1 MGFLLGALGLGL
13 GAAGSAANFISQAK
27 EARKRA
33 EALDKRALENE
44 EWYTRKYYENYTQSA
59 AANDALKKMRNA
71 MQERMNRA
79 SGAAAVSG
87 ASSESV
93 AAEKAAANKAI
104 GDTVSAIAARDDAR
118 KERVD
123 DEYRRER
130 RAIENARDNISLQKQ
145 QNTAAATS
153 QALNTAGNIIALG
166 GEMGGSGGNKSGQR
180 QSPTATTVTKA
191 GSTSLFD
198 PRYREEELSGWWN
211 RDNLQNRQ
219 QWLAGNQKKKQ
230 SLLSHGR

>member
-1 MGFLLGALGLGL
+1 MTAMRD
-13 GAAGSAANFISQAK
+13 AQQA
-27 EARKRA
+27 
-33 EALDKRALENE
+33 
-44 EWYTRKYYENYTQSA
+44 
-59 AANDALKKMRNA
+59 
-71 MQERMNRA
+71 RMNRA

-123 DEYRRER
+123 DEYRREK

-166 GEMGGSGGNKSGQR
+166 GEMGGSGGNKNGQ
-180 QSPTATTVTKA
+180 QAPTATTGAKA
-191 GSTSLFD
+191 GATGDSLFD
-198 PRYREEELSGWWN
+198 PDYDTKRRGGEFNGFWS
-211 RDNLQNRQ
+211 RDYY
-219 QWLAGNQKKKQ
+219 A
-230 SLLSHGR
+230 

>member
-27 EARKRA
+27 EARKRRR
-33 EALDKRALENE
+33 ALDERERENEAWYKRKYNELGTESASAQRAL
-44 EWYTRKYYENYTQSA
+44 TAMR
-59 AANDALKKMRNA
+59 DAQK
-71 MQERMNRA
+71 ERMNRA

-166 GEMGGSGGNKSGQR
+166 GDMGGSGVNKSVQM
-180 QSPTATTVTKA
+180 QTPTSTTSTKA

-198 PRYREEELSGWWN
+198 PGYDIKRRGGEFNGFWN
-211 RDNLQNRQ
+211 RDYYDIT
-219 QWLAGNQKKKQ
+219 
-230 SLLSHGR
+230 

>member
-13 GAAGSAANFISQAK
+13 GAAGLATNFISQAK
-27 EARKRA
+27 EARKRRR
-33 EALDKRALENE
+33 ALDERERENEAWYKRKYNELGTESASAQRAL
-44 EWYTRKYYENYTQSA
+44 TAMR
-59 AANDALKKMRNA
+59 DA
-71 MQERMNRA
+71 QQQRMNRA

-166 GEMGGSGGNKSGQR
+166 GEMGGSGGNKSGQM
-180 QSPTATTVTKA
+180 QSPTAKYNTSITANDIPKA

-198 PRYREEELSGWWN
+198 PDYDARRRGGEFNGFWN
-211 RDNLQNRQ
+211 RDYYDIT
-219 QWLAGNQKKKQ
+219 
-230 SLLSHGR
+230 

>member
-27 EARKRA
+27 EARKRRR
-33 EALDKRALENE
+33 ALDERDRENEAWYNRKYNEVGAESASAQRAL
-44 EWYTRKYYENYTQSA
+44 TAMR
-59 AANDALKKMRNA
+59 DAQR
-71 MQERMNRA
+71 QRMDRA

-118 KERVD
+118 KERVE

-166 GEMGGSGGNKSGQR
+166 GEMGGSGGKNDGQR
-180 QSPTATTVTKA
+180 QAPTATTGTKA
-191 GSTSLFD
+191 GSPSIFD
-198 PRYREEELSGWWN
+198 PDYDMKRRGGEFNGFWN
-211 RDNLQNRQ
+211 RDYYDIT
-219 QWLAGNQKKKQ
+219 
-230 SLLSHGR
+230 

>member
-27 EARKRA
+27 EARKRRR
-33 EALDKRALENE
+33 ALDERERENEAWYKRKYNELGTESASAQRAL
-44 EWYTRKYYENYTQSA
+44 TAMR
-59 AANDALKKMRNA
+59 DA
-71 MQERMNRA
+71 QQQRMNRA

-93 AAEKAAANKAI
+93 AAEKAAANKTI

-166 GEMGGSGGNKSGQR
+166 GEIGGSGGNNSGQR
-180 QSPTATTVTKA
+180 QSPTATTGTKA

-198 PRYREEELSGWWN
+198 PDYDIKRRGGEFNGFCN
-211 RDNLQNRQ
+211 RDYFYIT
-219 QWLAGNQKKKQ
+219 
-230 SLLSHGR
+230 

>member
-1 MGFLLGALGLGL
+1 MGL

-27 EARKRA
+27 EARKRRR
-33 EALDKRALENE
+33 ALDERERENEAWYRRKYNEVGTESASAQRAL
-44 EWYTRKYYENYTQSA
+44 TAMR
-59 AANDALKKMRNA
+59 DAQR
-71 MQERMNRA
+71 ERMNRA

-166 GEMGGSGGNKSGQR
+166 GEMGGSGGNKDGQR
-180 QSPTATTVTKA
+180 QAPTATTSTKA

-198 PRYREEELSGWWN
+198 PDYDIKRRGGEFNGFWN
-211 RDNLQNRQ
+211 RDYYDIT
-219 QWLAGNQKKKQ
+219 
-230 SLLSHGR
+230 

>member
-27 EARKRA
+27 EARKRRR
-33 EALDKRALENE
+33 ALDERERENEAWYKRKYNELGTESASAQRAL
-44 EWYTRKYYENYTQSA
+44 TAMR
-59 AANDALKKMRNA
+59 DAQK
-71 MQERMNRA
+71 ERMNRA

-166 GEMGGSGGNKSGQR
+166 GEMGGSGGNNSGQL
-180 QSPTATTVTKA
+180 QSPTATTGTKA

-198 PRYREEELSGWWN
+198 PDYDIKRRGGEFNGFWN
-211 RDNLQNRQ
+211 RDYYDIT
-219 QWLAGNQKKKQ
+219 
-230 SLLSHGR
+230 

>member
-27 EARKRA
+27 EARKRRR
-33 EALDKRALENE
+33 ALDERERENEAWYNRKYNEVGTESATEQRAL
-44 EWYTRKYYENYTQSA
+44 TAMRDAQQS
-59 AANDALKKMRNA
+59 
-71 MQERMNRA
+71 RMNRA

-93 AAEKAAANKAI
+93 AAEKAAANKTI

-123 DEYRRER
+123 DEYRREK
-130 RAIENARDNISLQKQ
+130 RAIDNARDNISLQKM

-166 GEMGGSGGNKSGQR
+166 GEMGGSGGKKPVQ
-180 QSPTATTVTKA
+180 QQAPTATTSTKA
-191 GSTSLFD
+191 GSTSLFA

-211 RDNLQNRQ
+211 RDNLKNR
-219 QWLAGNQKKKQ
+219 
-230 SLLSHGR
+230 

>member
-1 MGFLLGALGLGL
+1 MGL

-27 EARKRA
+27 EARKRRR
-33 EALDKRALENE
+33 ALDERERENEAWYKRKYNEVGTESASAQRAL
-44 EWYTRKYYENYTQSA
+44 TAMR
-59 AANDALKKMRNA
+59 DA
-71 MQERMNRA
+71 QQQRMNRA

-166 GEMGGSGGNKSGQR
+166 GEIGGSGGKKPVQ
-180 QSPTATTVTKA
+180 QQAPTATTSTKA

-211 RDNLQNRQ
+211 RDNLKNR
-219 QWLAGNQKKKQ
+219 
-230 SLLSHGR
+230 

>member
-27 EARKRA
+27 EARKRRR
-33 EALDKRALENE
+33 ALDERERENE
-44 EWYTRKYYENYTQSA
+44 AWYKRKYNEVGTESA
-59 AANDALKKMRNA
+59 AAQRALTAMRDAQR
-71 MQERMNRA
+71 ERMNRA

-166 GEMGGSGGNKSGQR
+166 GEMGGYGGKKPVQR
-180 QSPTATTVTKA
+180 QAPTATTSTKA
-191 GSTSLFD
+191 GSTSIFD
-198 PRYREEELSGWWN
+198 PDYDIKRRGGEFNGFWN
-211 RDNLQNRQ
+211 RDYYDIT
-219 QWLAGNQKKKQ
+219 
-230 SLLSHGR
+230 

>member
-27 EARKRA
+27 EARKRRR
-33 EALDKRALENE
+33 ALDERERENEAWYRRKYNEVGTESASAQRAL
-44 EWYTRKYYENYTQSA
+44 TAMR
-59 AANDALKKMRNA
+59 DAQK
-71 MQERMNRA
+71 ERMNRA

-180 QSPTATTVTKA
+180 QSPTATTGTKA

-198 PRYREEELSGWWN
+198 PDYDIKRRGGEFNGFWN
-211 RDNLQNRQ
+211 RDYYDIT
-219 QWLAGNQKKKQ
+219 
-230 SLLSHGR
+230 

>member
-27 EARKRA
+27 EARKRRR
-33 EALDKRALENE
+33 ALDERERENEAWYKRKYNELGTESASAQRAL
-44 EWYTRKYYENYTQSA
+44 TAMR
-59 AANDALKKMRNA
+59 DAQR
-71 MQERMNRA
+71 ERMNRA

-153 QALNTAGNIIALG
+153 QALNTAGNIIAIG
-166 GEMGGSGGNKSGQR
+166 GEMGGSGGKKPVQR
-180 QSPTATTVTKA
+180 QAPTATTSTKA

-198 PRYREEELSGWWN
+198 PDYDIKRRGGEFNGFWN
-211 RDNLQNRQ
+211 RDYYDIT
-219 QWLAGNQKKKQ
+219 
-230 SLLSHGR
+230 

>member
-13 GAAGSAANFISQAK
+13 GAAGSAMGFISQAK
-27 EARKRA
+27 EARKRRR
-33 EALDKRALENE
+33 ALDERERENEAWYNRKYNEVGTESATAQRAL
-44 EWYTRKYYENYTQSA
+44 TAMR
-59 AANDALKKMRNA
+59 DAQQA
-71 MQERMNRA
+71 RMNRA

-93 AAEKAAANKAI
+93 AAEKAAANKTI

-123 DEYRRER
+123 NEYRRER
-130 RAIENARDNISLQKQ
+130 RAIDNARDNISLQKQ
-145 QNTAAATS
+145 RNTAAATS

-166 GEMGGSGGNKSGQR
+166 GEMGGSGGKKPGQ
-180 QSPTATTVTKA
+180 QQAPTATTSTKA

-198 PRYREEELSGWWN
+198 PDYDTKRRGGEFNAFWS
-211 RDNLQNRQ
+211 RDYY
-219 QWLAGNQKKKQ
+219 A
-230 SLLSHGR
+230 

>member
-27 EARKRA
+27 EARKRRR
-33 EALDKRALENE
+33 ALDERERENEAWYKRKYNEVGTESASAQRAL
-44 EWYTRKYYENYTQSA
+44 TAMR
-59 AANDALKKMRNA
+59 DAQR
-71 MQERMNRA
+71 ERMNRA

-118 KERVD
+118 KERID
-123 DEYRRER
+123 DEYRKEK

-166 GEMGGSGGNKSGQR
+166 GDMGGSGVNKTIQR
-180 QSPTATTVTKA
+180 QSPTATTSTKA

-198 PRYREEELSGWWN
+198 PGYDIKRSGGEFNGFWN
-211 RDNLQNRQ
+211 RDYYDIT
-219 QWLAGNQKKKQ
+219 
-230 SLLSHGR
+230 

>member
-44 EWYTRKYYENYTQSA
+44 RWYTRKYNELGTESA
-59 AANDALKKMRNA
+59 SAQRALTAMRDAQR
-71 MQERMNRA
+71 ERMNRA

-166 GEMGGSGGNKSGQR
+166 GEMGGSGGNNNGQR
-180 QSPTATTVTKA
+180 QSPTATTGTKA

-198 PRYREEELSGWWN
+198 PDYDARRRGGEFNGFWN
-211 RDNLQNRQ
+211 RDYYDIT
-219 QWLAGNQKKKQ
+219 
-230 SLLSHGR
+230 

>member
-1 MGFLLGALGLGL
+1 MAT
-13 GAAGSAANFISQAK
+13 NFISQAK
-27 EARKRA
+27 EARKRRR
-33 EALDKRALENE
+33 ALDERERENEAWYKRKYNEVGTESASAQRAL
-44 EWYTRKYYENYTQSA
+44 TAMR
-59 AANDALKKMRNA
+59 DA
-71 MQERMNRA
+71 QQQRMNRA

-87 ASSESV
+87 SSSESV

-166 GEMGGSGGNKSGQR
+166 GEMGGNKDGQR
-180 QSPTATTVTKA
+180 KSPTATTSTKA

-198 PRYREEELSGWWN
+198 PDYDIKRRGGEFNGFWN
-211 RDNLQNRQ
+211 RDYYDIT
-219 QWLAGNQKKKQ
+219 
-230 SLLSHGR
+230 

>member
-27 EARKRA
+27 EARKRRR
-33 EALDKRALENE
+33 ALDERERENEAWYKRKYNELGTESASAQRAL
-44 EWYTRKYYENYTQSA
+44 TAMR
-59 AANDALKKMRNA
+59 DAQK
-71 MQERMNRA
+71 ERMNRA

-166 GEMGGSGGNKSGQR
+166 GEMGGSGGNNSGQR
-180 QSPTATTVTKA
+180 QSPTATTSTKA

-211 RDNLQNRQ
+211 RDNLKNR
-219 QWLAGNQKKKQ
+219 
-230 SLLSHGR
+230 

>member
-44 EWYTRKYYENYTQSA
+44 KWYTRKYNELGTESA
-59 AANDALKKMRNA
+59 SAQRALTAMRDAQR
-71 MQERMNRA
+71 ERMSRA
-79 SGAAAVSG
+79 SGAAAGSG

-166 GEMGGSGGNKSGQR
+166 GEMGGSGGNKDGQR
-180 QSPTATTVTKA
+180 KSPTATTSTKA

-198 PRYREEELSGWWN
+198 PDYDARRRGGEFNGFWN
-211 RDNLQNRQ
+211 RDYYDIT
-219 QWLAGNQKKKQ
+219 
-230 SLLSHGR
+230 

>member
-27 EARKRA
+27 EARKRRR
-33 EALDKRALENE
+33 ALDERERENEAWYKRKYNEVGTESASAQRAL
-44 EWYTRKYYENYTQSA
+44 TAMR
-59 AANDALKKMRNA
+59 DAQR
-71 MQERMNRA
+71 ERMNRA

-93 AAEKAAANKAI
+93 AAEKAAANKAV

-118 KERVD
+118 KERID
-123 DEYRRER
+123 DEYRREK

-166 GEMGGSGGNKSGQR
+166 GEMGGSGGNKRGQ
-180 QSPTATTVTKA
+180 QKVPTATTSTKA

-198 PRYREEELSGWWN
+198 PDYDMKRRGGEFNGFWN
-211 RDNLQNRQ
+211 RDYYDIT
-219 QWLAGNQKKKQ
+219 
-230 SLLSHGR
+230 

>member
-27 EARKRA
+27 EARKRRR
-33 EALDKRALENE
+33 ALDERERENEAWYKRKYNELGTESASAQRAL
-44 EWYTRKYYENYTQSA
+44 TAMR
-59 AANDALKKMRNA
+59 DA
-71 MQERMNRA
+71 QQQRMNRA

-166 GEMGGSGGNKSGQR
+166 GEMGGSGGNKSGQM
-180 QSPTATTVTKA
+180 QTPTATTSTKA

-198 PRYREEELSGWWN
+198 PDYDIKRRGGEFNGFWN
-211 RDNLQNRQ
+211 RDYYDIT
-219 QWLAGNQKKKQ
+219 
-230 SLLSHGR
+230 

>member
-27 EARKRA
+27 EARKRRR
-33 EALDKRALENE
+33 ALDERERENEAWYRRKYNEVGTESASAQRAL
-44 EWYTRKYYENYTQSA
+44 TAMR
-59 AANDALKKMRNA
+59 DAQR
-71 MQERMNRA
+71 ERMNRA

-166 GEMGGSGGNKSGQR
+166 GEIGGSGGNKDGQR
-180 QSPTATTVTKA
+180 QSPTATTSTKA

-198 PRYREEELSGWWN
+198 PDYDARRRGGEFNGFWN
-211 RDNLQNRQ
+211 RDYYDIT
-219 QWLAGNQKKKQ
+219 
-230 SLLSHGR
+230 

>member
-27 EARKRA
+27 EARKRRR
-33 EALDKRALENE
+33 ALDERERENEAWYKRKYNELGTESASAQRAL
-44 EWYTRKYYENYTQSA
+44 TAMR
-59 AANDALKKMRNA
+59 DAQR
-71 MQERMNRA
+71 ERMNRA

-123 DEYRRER
+123 KEYRRER

-166 GEMGGSGGNKSGQR
+166 GEMGGSGGKKPVQR
-180 QSPTATTVTKA
+180 QAPTATTSTKA

-198 PRYREEELSGWWN
+198 QDYDAMRRGGEFNGFWN
-211 RDNLQNRQ
+211 RDYYDIT
-219 QWLAGNQKKKQ
+219 
-230 SLLSHGR
+230 

>member
-27 EARKRA
+27 EARKRRR
-33 EALDKRALENE
+33 ALDERERENEAWYRRKYNELGTESASAQRAL
-44 EWYTRKYYENYTQSA
+44 TAMR
-59 AANDALKKMRNA
+59 DA
-71 MQERMNRA
+71 QQQRMNRA

-104 GDTVSAIAARDDAR
+104 GDTVSAIAARDDSR

-130 RAIENARDNISLQKQ
+130 RAIDNARDNISLQKQ

-166 GEMGGSGGNKSGQR
+166 GEMGGSGGNKSGQM
-180 QSPTATTVTKA
+180 QSPTATTGTKA

-198 PRYREEELSGWWN
+198 PDYDARRRGGEFNGFWN
-211 RDNLQNRQ
+211 RDYYDIT
-219 QWLAGNQKKKQ
+219 
-230 SLLSHGR
+230 

>member
-27 EARKRA
+27 EARKRRR
-33 EALDKRALENE
+33 ALDDRERENEAWYKRKYNELGTESASAQRAL
-44 EWYTRKYYENYTQSA
+44 TAMR
-59 AANDALKKMRNA
+59 DAQK
-71 MQERMNRA
+71 ERMNRA

-166 GEMGGSGGNKSGQR
+166 GEMGGSGGNKDGQR
-180 QSPTATTVTKA
+180 QSPTATTGTKA

-198 PRYREEELSGWWN
+198 PDYDIKRRGGEFNGFWN
-211 RDNLQNRQ
+211 RDYYDIT
-219 QWLAGNQKKKQ
+219 
-230 SLLSHGR
+230 

>member
-27 EARKRA
+27 EARKRRR
-33 EALDKRALENE
+33 ALDERERENEAWYKRKYNEVGTESASAQRAL
-44 EWYTRKYYENYTQSA
+44 TAMR
-59 AANDALKKMRNA
+59 DAQK
-71 MQERMNRA
+71 ERMNRA

-166 GEMGGSGGNKSGQR
+166 GEIGGSGGNKDVQR
-180 QSPTATTVTKA
+180 QAPTATTSTKA

-198 PRYREEELSGWWN
+198 PDYDARRRGGEFNGFWN
-211 RDNLQNRQ
+211 RDYYDIT
-219 QWLAGNQKKKQ
+219 
-230 SLLSHGR
+230 

>member
-27 EARKRA
+27 EARNRRR
-33 EALDKRALENE
+33 ALDERERENEAWYKRKYNELGTESASAQRAL
-44 EWYTRKYYENYTQSA
+44 TAMR
-59 AANDALKKMRNA
+59 DA
-71 MQERMNRA
+71 QQQRMNRA

-93 AAEKAAANKAI
+93 AAEKEAANKAI

-166 GEMGGSGGNKSGQR
+166 GEIGGSGGNNNGQR
-180 QSPTATTVTKA
+180 QSPTATTGTKA

-198 PRYREEELSGWWN
+198 PDYDARRRGGEFNGFWN
-211 RDNLQNRQ
+211 RDYYDIT
-219 QWLAGNQKKKQ
+219 
-230 SLLSHGR
+230 

>member
-27 EARKRA
+27 EARKRRR
-33 EALDKRALENE
+33 ALDERERENEAWYKRKYNEVGTESASAQRAL
-44 EWYTRKYYENYTQSA
+44 TAMR
-59 AANDALKKMRNA
+59 DA
-71 MQERMNRA
+71 QQQRMNRA

-153 QALNTAGNIIALG
+153 QALNAAGNIIALG
-166 GEMGGSGGNKSGQR
+166 GEMGGSGGNKSGQM
-180 QSPTATTVTKA
+180 QSPTAKYNTSITANDIPKA

-211 RDNLQNRQ
+211 RDNLKNR
-219 QWLAGNQKKKQ
+219 
-230 SLLSHGR
+230 

>member
-27 EARKRA
+27 EARKRRR
-33 EALDKRALENE
+33 ALDERERENEAWYNRKYNEVGTESASAQRAL
-44 EWYTRKYYENYTQSA
+44 TAMR
-59 AANDALKKMRNA
+59 DAQR
-71 MQERMNRA
+71 ERMNRA

-87 ASSESV
+87 SSSESV
-93 AAEKAAANKAI
+93 ASEKAAANKTV

-123 DEYRRER
+123 DEYRREK
-130 RAIENARDNISLQKQ
+130 RAIGNARDNISLQKQ

-166 GEMGGSGGNKSGQR
+166 GEMGGSGGKQPK
-180 QSPTATTVTKA
+180 QQKSPTATTDTKA
-191 GSTSLFD
+191 DATSLFD
-198 PRYREEELSGWWN
+198 PDYDTRRRGGEFNGFWN
-211 RDNLQNRQ
+211 RDYY
-219 QWLAGNQKKKQ
+219 A
-230 SLLSHGR
+230 

>member
-27 EARKRA
+27 EARKRRR
-33 EALDKRALENE
+33 ALDERERENEAWYKRKYNELGTESASAQRAL
-44 EWYTRKYYENYTQSA
+44 TAMR
-59 AANDALKKMRNA
+59 DAQR
-71 MQERMNRA
+71 ERMNRA

-180 QSPTATTVTKA
+180 QSPTATTGTKA

-198 PRYREEELSGWWN
+198 PDYDARRRGGEFNGFWN
-211 RDNLQNRQ
+211 RDYYDIT
-219 QWLAGNQKKKQ
+219 
-230 SLLSHGR
+230 

>member
-27 EARKRA
+27 EARKRRR
-33 EALDKRALENE
+33 ALDERERENEAWYKRKYNEVGTESASAQRAL
-44 EWYTRKYYENYTQSA
+44 TAMR
-59 AANDALKKMRNA
+59 DAQR
-71 MQERMNRA
+71 ERMNRA

-123 DEYRRER
+123 DEHMRER
-130 RAIENARDNISLQKQ
+130 RAIEHARENISLQKQ

-166 GEMGGSGGNKSGQR
+166 GEIGGSGGNTDGQR
-180 QSPTATTVTKA
+180 KSPTATTGTKA

-198 PRYREEELSGWWN
+198 PDYDARRRGGEFNGFWN
-211 RDNLQNRQ
+211 RDYYDI
-219 QWLAGNQKKKQ
+219 A
-230 SLLSHGR
+230 

>member
-13 GAAGSAANFISQAK
+13 GAAGSAVGFISQAK
-27 EARKRA
+27 EARKRRR
-33 EALDKRALENE
+33 ALDERERENE
-44 EWYTRKYYENYTQSA
+44 AWYNRKYNEVGTESA
-59 AANDALKKMRNA
+59 AAQRALTAMRDAQR
-71 MQERMNRA
+71 ERMNRA

-93 AAEKAAANKAI
+93 AAEKAAANKTI

-123 DEYRRER
+123 DEYRREK

-166 GEMGGSGGNKSGQR
+166 GEMGGTGGNKGGQ
-180 QSPTATTVTKA
+180 QQAPTATNSTKA

-211 RDNLQNRQ
+211 RDNLKNR
-219 QWLAGNQKKKQ
+219 
-230 SLLSHGR
+230 

>member
-27 EARKRA
+27 EARKRRR
-33 EALDKRALENE
+33 ALDERERENEAWYNRKYNEVGAESASAQRAL
-44 EWYTRKYYENYTQSA
+44 TAMR
-59 AANDALKKMRNA
+59 DAQR
-71 MQERMNRA
+71 QRMDRA

-118 KERVD
+118 KERVEN
-123 DEYRRER
+123 EYRRER

-166 GEMGGSGGNKSGQR
+166 GEMGGSGGKNDGQR
-180 QSPTATTVTKA
+180 QAPTATTGTKA

-211 RDNLQNRQ
+211 RDNLKNR
-219 QWLAGNQKKKQ
+219 
-230 SLLSHGR
+230 

>member
-13 GAAGSAANFISQAK
+13 GAAGSAYNFISQAK

-44 EWYTRKYYENYTQSA
+44 AWYKRKYNELGTESA
-59 AANDALKKMRNA
+59 SAQRALTAMRDAQR
-71 MQERMNRA
+71 ERMNRA

-166 GEMGGSGGNKSGQR
+166 GEMGGSGGNKDVQR
-180 QSPTATTVTKA
+180 QAPTATTSTKA

-198 PRYREEELSGWWN
+198 PDYDIKRRGGEFNGFWN
-211 RDNLQNRQ
+211 RDYYDIT
-219 QWLAGNQKKKQ
+219 
-230 SLLSHGR
+230 

>member
-44 EWYTRKYYENYTQSA
+44 KWYDREYYKNKTQSA
-59 AANDALKKMRNA
+59 AANDALTKMRNA
-71 MQERMNRA
+71 MQQRMNRA

-93 AAEKAAANKAI
+93 AAEKAAANKTI

-123 DEYRRER
+123 DEYRREK

-166 GEMGGSGGNKSGQR
+166 GEMGGSGGKKPVQ
-180 QSPTATTVTKA
+180 QSPTAKYNTSVTANDIPKA
-191 GSTSLFD
+191 GSASLFD

-211 RDNLQNRQ
+211 RDNLKNR
-219 QWLAGNQKKKQ
+219 
-230 SLLSHGR
+230 

>member
-13 GAAGSAANFISQAK
+13 GAAGLATNFISQAK

-44 EWYTRKYYENYTQSA
+44 RWYTRKYNELGTESA
-59 AANDALKKMRNA
+59 SAQRALTAMRDA
-71 MQERMNRA
+71 QQQRMNRA

-166 GEMGGSGGNKSGQR
+166 GEMGGSGGNNNGQR
-180 QSPTATTVTKA
+180 QSPTATTGTKA

-198 PRYREEELSGWWN
+198 PDYDIKRRGGEFNGFWN
-211 RDNLQNRQ
+211 RDYYDIT
-219 QWLAGNQKKKQ
+219 
-230 SLLSHGR
+230 